1 MNRTVNTRMKH
12 FESKILLAIATVA
25 AFSLSLISASPTC
38 AAPAKHP
45 TATLPAALPA
55 AGTAQPQQSA
65 AADSDKTL
73 AAMQDELDRSRQR
86 LELTIAG
93 ASEPARP
100 YFIQYRI
107 LDLDVHTIVAEFGA
121 LISSTSGRNRIMSV
135 DVRVGNYN
143 LDSSNFI
150 TDEGFSGFL
159 GSTGTVGIDRD
170 YDSLR
175 QDLWL
180 ASDQAFKAA
189 VENLS
194 KKQAFMS
201 RLAKA
206 PSIPD
211 FSPATPTVVVEPLR
225 EPDWTTRNWEQEAKT
240 VSAVMRQFPQLYS
253 SRVTYHLIYTTNYLL
268 NSEGTKIR
276 ANRSLAAIEASLET
290 VSEDGMPLHNII
302 AVYRQRPDQLPP
314 ADAVRK
320 SLQEAGEQLITLRVS
335 PPAADYDGPVLFEA
349 PAAGS
354 LLAQMLGPSLS
365 GARGPLAMQS
375 SFDQLMDRLGGR
387 SEWTGKLGTRVLPP
401 GVSIVD
407 DPTTKNFAGQDL
419 LGTYAVDEEGTK
431 AERVQAVEN
440 GTLRNLLMSRRPGPE
455 LIASNGHGRA
465 MYLGDPRPLMSN
477 LFFTSTEG
485 QAPADLKKKFLDA
498 CKQNGNKWCI
508 VVKEMDNPVLG
519 VREQDDLS
527 DLVMGAA
534 SGAASGDRLPLLVY
548 RVNVDDG
555 SESLIRG
562 ARLAG
567 LTLRAMRKIAGVGTD
582 ATPFNF
588 TQSQQAG
595 FSGTALAAFG
605 SADSGVP
612 ATVITPSLLF
622 DDVEVH
628 GARGEPVRLP
638 LVPPPPMN

>member
-1 MNRTVNTRMKH
+1 MNRTGSNSALKVS
-12 FESKILLAIATVA
+12 FAIAFLAV
-25 AFSLSLISASPTC
+25 LITFQTNPAG
-38 AAPAKHP
+38 AAPPKHP
-45 TATLPAALPA
+45 AANQPL
-55 AGTAQPQQSA
+55 AQQPV

-86 LELTIAG
+86 LELTIPG
-93 ASEPARP
+93 TGEPARP
-100 YFIQYRI
+100 YYIQYRI
-107 LDLDVHTIVAEFGA
+107 LDLDVRTIVAEFGS
-121 LISSTSGRNRIMSV
+121 LLSSTSGRNRIMSV

-150 TDEGFSGFL
+150 TDEGFTGFL
-159 GSTGTVGIDRD
+159 SSTGTVGIDRD

-194 KKQAFMS
+194 KKQAFVS

-211 FSPATPTVVVEPLR
+211 FSPAPPTVAVEPLR
-225 EPDWTTRNWEQEAKT
+225 EPDWTSRNWEQEAKS
-240 VSAVMRQFPQLYS
+240 VSAALRAFPQLHS
-253 SRVTYHLIYTTNYLL
+253 SRVVYHLIYTTSYLL

-276 ANRSLAAIEASLET
+276 ANRSLAAVEASMET
-290 VSEDGMPLHNII
+290 VSDDGMPLHNYL
-302 AVYRQRPDQLPP
+302 AVYRSRPDQLPA

-320 SLQEAGEQLITLRVS
+320 DLEQAGEQLITLRVS
-335 PPAADYDGPVLFEA
+335 PPAADYDGPIFFEA

-365 GARGPLAMQS
+365 GARGPLATQS
-375 SFDQLMDRLGGR
+375 GFEQLMDRLGGR
-387 SEWTGKLGTRVLPP
+387 SEWTGKLGTRVLPAS
-401 GVSIVD
+401 VSLVD
-407 DPTTKNFAGQDL
+407 DPTAKQFGGQDL
-419 LGTYAVDEEGTK
+419 LGTYAVDEEGVK
-431 AERVQAVEN
+431 AQRAQVIEK
-440 GTLRNLLMSRRPGPE
+440 GILLDLLMSRRPGPD
-455 LIASNGHGRA
+455 LVQSNGHGRA
-465 MYLGDPRPLMSN
+465 AYLADARPLISN
-477 LFFTSTEG
+477 LFFTSTDAES
-485 QAPADLKKKFLDA
+485 PANLKKKFLDA
-498 CKQNGNKWCI
+498 CKQSGNKWCL
-508 VVKEMDNPVLG
+508 VVRAMDNPVLG

-527 DLVMGAA
+527 EIVVGAA
-534 SGAASGDRLPLLVY
+534 SGAATGDRLPLLVY

-555 SESLIRG
+555 KESLVRG

-567 LTLRAMRKIAGVGTD
+567 LTLRSMRNIAGVGSD
-582 ATPFNF
+582 STPFNF

-595 FSGTALAAFG
+595 FAGTALAAFG
-605 SADSGVP
+605 SSDSGVP
-612 ATVITPSLLF
+612 ATVIAPSLLF

-628 GARGEPVRLP
+628 GARGEPQRLP

>member
-1 MNRTVNTRMKH
+1 MNRTGSNSALKVS
-12 FESKILLAIATVA
+12 FAIAFLAV
-25 AFSLSLISASPTC
+25 LITFQTNPAG
-38 AAPAKHP
+38 AAPPKHP
-45 TATLPAALPA
+45 AANQPL
-55 AGTAQPQQSA
+55 AQQPV

-86 LELTIAG
+86 LELTIPG
-93 ASEPARP
+93 TGEPARP
-100 YFIQYRI
+100 YYIQYRI
-107 LDLDVHTIVAEFGA
+107 LDLDVRTIVAEFGS

-194 KKQAFMS
+194 KKQAFVS

-211 FSPATPTVVVEPLR
+211 FSPAPPTVAVEPLR
-225 EPDWTTRNWEQEAKT
+225 EPDWTSRNWEQEAKS
-240 VSAVMRQFPQLYS
+240 VSAALRAFPQLHS
-253 SRVTYHLIYTTNYLL
+253 SRVTYHLIYTTSYLL

-276 ANRSLAAIEASLET
+276 ANRSLAAVEASMET
-290 VSEDGMPLHNII
+290 VSDDGMPLHNYL
-302 AVYRQRPDQLPP
+302 AVYRSRPDQLPA

-320 SLQEAGEQLITLRVS
+320 DLEQAGEQLITLRVS
-335 PPAADYDGPVLFEA
+335 PPAADYDGPIFFEA

-365 GARGPLAMQS
+365 GARGPLATQS
-375 SFDQLMDRLGGR
+375 GFEQLMDRLGGR
-387 SEWTGKLGTRVLPP
+387 SEWTGKLGTRVLPAS
-401 GVSIVD
+401 VSLVD
-407 DPTTKNFAGQDL
+407 DPTAKQFGGQDL
-419 LGTYAVDEEGTK
+419 LGTYAVDEEGVK
-431 AERVQAVEN
+431 AQRAQVIEK
-440 GTLRNLLMSRRPGPE
+440 GILLDLLMSRRPGPD
-455 LIASNGHGRA
+455 LVQSNGHGRA
-465 MYLGDPRPLMSN
+465 AYLADARPLISN
-477 LFFTSTEG
+477 LFFTSTDAES
-485 QAPADLKKKFLDA
+485 PANLKKKFLDA
-498 CKQNGNKWCI
+498 CKQSGNKWCL
-508 VVKEMDNPVLG
+508 VVRAMDNPVLG

-527 DLVMGAA
+527 EIVVGAA
-534 SGAASGDRLPLLVY
+534 SGAATGDRLPLLVY

-555 SESLIRG
+555 KESLVRG

-567 LTLRAMRKIAGVGTD
+567 LTLRSMRNIAGIGSD
-582 ATPFNF
+582 STPFNF

-595 FSGTALAAFG
+595 FAGTALAAFG
-605 SADSGVP
+605 SSDSGVP
-612 ATVITPSLLF
+612 ATVIAPSLLF

-628 GARGEPVRLP
+628 GARGEPERLP

>member
-1 MNRTVNTRMKH
+1 MKRAVI
-12 FESKILLAIATVA
+12 FPVA
-25 AFSLSLISASPTC
+25 ALAFLLVQAKPAG
-38 AAPAKHP
+38 AAPPKHLA
-45 TATLPAALPA
+45 ATPSLAQQPA
-55 AGTAQPQQSA
+55 AG
-65 AADSDKTL
+65 DSDKTL

-86 LELTIAG
+86 LELKIPGTD
-93 ASEPARP
+93 EPARP
-100 YFIQYRI
+100 YYIQYRI
-107 LDLDVHTIVAEFGA
+107 LDLNVRTIVAEFGA

-135 DVRVGNYN
+135 DVRVGDYN

-194 KKQAFMS
+194 KKQAFVS

-211 FSPATPTVVVEPLR
+211 YSPASPTVAVEPLR
-225 EPDWTTRNWEQEAKT
+225 EPDWTSRNWEQEAKS
-240 VSAVMRQFPQLYS
+240 VSAALRAFPQLHS
-253 SRVTYHLIYTTNYLL
+253 SRVAYHLIYTTSYLL

-276 ANRSLAAIEASLET
+276 ANHSLAAVEASLET
-290 VSEDGMPLHNII
+290 ESDDGMPLHNFL
-302 AVYRQRPDQLPP
+302 AVYRSRPDQLPA

-320 SLQEAGEQLITLRVS
+320 DLELAGEQLITLRVS
-335 PPAADYDGPVLFEA
+335 PPAPDYDGPVFFEP

-354 LLAQMLGPSLS
+354 LLAQMLGTSMS
-365 GARGPLAMQS
+365 GARGPLATQS
-375 SFDQLMDRLGGR
+375 GFEQLMERLGGR
-387 SEWTGKLGTRVLPP
+387 SEWTGKLGTRVLPAN
-401 GVSIVD
+401 VSIVD
-407 DPTTKNFAGQDL
+407 DPTAKQFGGQDL
-419 LGTYAVDEEGTK
+419 LGTYAVDEEGVK
-431 AERVQAVEN
+431 AERVQVIDN
-440 GTLRNLLMSRRPGPE
+440 GILRDLLMSRRPGPD
-455 LIASNGHGRA
+455 LMRSNGHGRA
-465 MYLGDPRPLMSN
+465 AYLADARPLISN
-477 LFFTSTEG
+477 LFFTSTAAES
-485 QAPADLKKKFLDA
+485 PADLKKKFLDT
-498 CKQNGNKWCI
+498 CKQNGNKWCLL
-508 VVKEMDNPVLG
+508 VRAMDNPVLG
-519 VREQDDLS
+519 VREQDNLS
-527 DLVMGAA
+527 EIVMGAA
-534 SGAASGDRLPLLVY
+534 SGAATGDRLPLLVY

-555 SESLIRG
+555 TESLIRG

-567 LTLRAMRKIAGVGTD
+567 LTLRAIRNIAGVGSD

-595 FSGTALAAFG
+595 FAGTALAAFG

-612 ATVITPSLLF
+612 ATVIAPSLLF

-628 GARGEPVRLP
+628 GARGEPERLP